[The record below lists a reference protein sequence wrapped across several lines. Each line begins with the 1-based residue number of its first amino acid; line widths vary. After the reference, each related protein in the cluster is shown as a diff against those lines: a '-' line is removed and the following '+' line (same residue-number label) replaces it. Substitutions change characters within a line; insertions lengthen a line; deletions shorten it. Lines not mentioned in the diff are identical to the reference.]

1 MISTPDTREEPEMT
15 AVVTPIAPL
24 RELAHRSSNGV
35 DVTMLW
41 DPATDQ
47 VHIAVVD
54 FQVGDAFDV
63 TVGDANPMDVY
74 NHPYFYAGLERA
86 AA

>member
-1 MISTPDTREEPEMT
+1 VISTTDTREEPDMT
-15 AVVTPIAPL
+15 AVTTIVPL

-41 DPATDQ
+41 DPATDR
-47 VHIAVVD
+47 VHVAVID
-54 FQVGDAFDV
+54 YEVGEAFDV
-63 TVGDANPMDVY
+63 PVCDANPMDVF
-74 NHPYFYAGLERA
+74 NHPYFYAGLEQA